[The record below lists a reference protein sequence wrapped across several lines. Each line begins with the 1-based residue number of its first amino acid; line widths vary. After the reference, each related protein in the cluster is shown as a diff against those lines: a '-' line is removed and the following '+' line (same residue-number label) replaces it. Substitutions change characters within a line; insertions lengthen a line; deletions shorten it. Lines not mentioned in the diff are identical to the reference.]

1 MIFSEVKQKI
11 NTLKKNTK
19 GYITNFY
26 PGLVDDKQ
34 EVEFM
39 ENEQAIVFIIQE
51 RFRKRCFFAY
61 ADEEA
66 FVSLLLKVPSNT
78 ILEFVSREPTNPLEE
93 VFDRGN
99 MNAYAT
105 YIRKTECY
113 VDNPYQIPGT
123 GRRALLSEMYD
134 PNCGE
139 YPTMEAAEELDAL
152 HRQVFDPLCDDMY
165 TIDEWKEK
173 IDKKEIL
180 VYRENGKIMAYYCFC
195 LEGRKLYSNISVNT
209 GNTNILY
216 NMERRIF
223 EEMWD
228 RGIRVYYAW
237 FNEKND
243 KALRRENKNAITC
256 IKSRELLYNFI
267 YIKK

>member
-1 MIFSEVKQKI
+1 MIISEVKQKI

-19 GYITNFY
+19 RYITNFY
-26 PGLVDDKQ
+26 PGLADNNQ
-34 EVEFM
+34 EVEYM
-39 ENEQAIVFIIQE
+39 ENEQAIVFILQE

-66 FVSLLLKVPSNT
+66 LVPLLLKVPANT
-78 ILEFVSREPTNPLEE
+78 IMEFISRDKTNPLEE
-93 VFDRGN
+93 LFYRGN
-99 MNAYAT
+99 MSKYAT
-105 YIRKTECY
+105 YIRKTECFKE
-113 VDNPYQIPGT
+113 NPYKISET

-134 PNCGE
+134 SNCGE
-139 YPTMEAAEELDAL
+139 YPTTDAAEELDAL

-173 IDKKEIL
+173 IDRKEIL
-180 VYRENGKIMAYYCFC
+180 VCRENGKIMAYYCFC

-209 GNTNILY
+209 GNANILY

-237 FNEKND
+237 FNEKNG
-243 KALRRENKNAITC
+243 KAMCRENKNAVTC

>member
-11 NTLKKNTK
+11 KCLKKNTK
-19 GYITNFY
+19 GYITNLY

-34 EVEFM
+34 EVELM
-39 ENEQAIVFIIQE
+39 ENEQAIVFILQE

-61 ADEEA
+61 TDEEA
-66 FVSLLLKVPSNT
+66 FVSLLLKVPANT
-78 ILEFVSREPTNPLEE
+78 ILEFVSREQTNPIETVL
-93 VFDRGN
+93 DRGN
-99 MNAYAT
+99 MNKYAV
-105 YIRKTECY
+105 YIRKTDCY
-113 VDNPYQIPGT
+113 KENPFTIPET
-123 GRRALLSEMYD
+123 GRRALLTEMYD

-139 YPTMEAAEELDAL
+139 YPTTEAAEELEAL
-152 HRQVFDPLCDDMY
+152 HRQIFDPLCDDMY
-165 TIDEWKEK
+165 SIAEWKEK
-173 IDKKEIL
+173 INKKEIL

-195 LEGRKLYSNISVNT
+195 LEGCKLYNNISVNT
-209 GNTNILY
+209 GNANILY

-237 FNEKND
+237 FNEKNT
-243 KALRRENKNAITC
+243 KAMCRGNKNAMKC
-256 IKSRELLYNFI
+256 IKSRELLYNLI

>member
-39 ENEQAIVFIIQE
+39 ENEQAIVFIIQ
-51 RFRKRCFFAY
+51 
-61 ADEEA
+61 
-66 FVSLLLKVPSNT
+66 
-78 ILEFVSREPTNPLEE
+78 SREPTNPLEE

-209 GNTNILY
+209 GNANILY